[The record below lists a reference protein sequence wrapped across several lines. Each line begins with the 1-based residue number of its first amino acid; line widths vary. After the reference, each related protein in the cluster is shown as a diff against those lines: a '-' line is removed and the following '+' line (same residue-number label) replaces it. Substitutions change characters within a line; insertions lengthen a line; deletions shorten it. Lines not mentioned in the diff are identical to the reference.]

1 LKSDYNQYRYFVTLL
16 IIEDSMKI
24 PSVLPLTAAQSRA
37 SRFQLG
43 LTQAEVIEQSGL
55 PGYKLKQFET
65 GRFVPDMPYLQ
76 ALHDFYQSKGID
88 LTTADEQVPTV
99 PDVKPGSDMIRHV
112 QRPCFYVSDSIS
124 PELLD
129 QCLNRMHAN
138 DERIAQIM
146 NINLQNGMFGE
157 FHKDTIREH
166 QELFG
171 AMAEGY
177 LIFRLLQGNPIVEPF
192 DGEID
197 PVSHADLVGQF
208 YSKSPVLQKSN
219 NVSEVSQ

>member
-1 LKSDYNQYRYFVTLL
+1 
-16 IIEDSMKI
+16 MKI

-43 LTQAEVIEQSGL
+43 LTQAEVIEQSSL

-65 GRFVPDMPYLQ
+65 GRFVPDMPFLQ
-76 ALHDFYQSKGID
+76 SLRDFYQGKGID
-88 LTTADEQVPTV
+88 LSETVSSSETTTQEL
-99 PDVKPGSDMIRHV
+99 KPGSGMIRHV
-112 QRPCFYVSDSIS
+112 QRPCFYVSDSIN

-129 QCLNRMHAN
+129 QCLERMHSN
-138 DERIAQIM
+138 DERIAEIM
-146 NINLQNGMFGE
+146 NKSIRNGMFGGYHE
-157 FHKDTIREH
+157 ETVQAH

-177 LIFRLLQGNPIVEPF
+177 LIFRLLQGNPIVSPI

-197 PVSHADLVGQF
+197 PKSHADLLGQF
-208 YSKSPVLQKSN
+208 YAKSPVMK
-219 NVSEVSQ
+219 NVEHVAEVAE